1 MVRVGWGHGAL
12 ARYLVGLG
20 FGLNILVL
28 WFGLFMGLWSSGRTL
43 FLGGSLNLEIKFN
56 DI

>member
-1 MVRVGWGHGAL
+1 MDGHGAL
-12 ARYLVGLG
+12 ARYLVGLW
-20 FGLNILVL
+20 FGIIISVL

-43 FLGGSLNLEIKFN
+43 FFRGSLNLEIKFN

>member
-1 MVRVGWGHGAL
+1 MDGHGAL

-20 FGLNILVL
+20 FGLNIFVL

-43 FLGGSLNLEIKFN
+43 FFRGVLKFK
-56 DI
+56 DKI